1 MNYTKEDITKKIEN
15 LNELIVSYEE
25 RILQFTIEKDALN
38 CLIIKLD
45 KNKDYTNYMR
55 LEEEKRMFLE
65 DD

>member
-1 MNYTKEDITKKIEN
+1 MNYTKEDINKKIKN

-38 CLIIKLD
+38 CLIIKFD

-55 LEEEKRMFLE
+55 LEEDKRMFLE